1 MDKNKVNTSYV
12 YEILKKDEVQQY
24 LESKDITANEKS
36 CFQSAVTRHAN
47 LYKTIRMKKHIIVS
61 QSVAGDLIKED
72 SNMIKFRMVMYILLL
87 SLSIILCGIIS
98 LDPVI
103 HDRNFVISDIVLI
116 VLTFSMTVCMGLLV
130 CDTFKDN
137 NKIKISKEIVSKENK
152 SVTEINIE
160 LRNSTV

>member
-72 SNMIKFRMVMYILLL
+72 SNR
-87 SLSIILCGIIS
+87 
-98 LDPVI
+98 
-103 HDRNFVISDIVLI
+103 
-116 VLTFSMTVCMGLLV
+116 
-130 CDTFKDN
+130 
-137 NKIKISKEIVSKENK
+137 
-152 SVTEINIE
+152 
-160 LRNSTV
+160 